1 MRVITMPHYLLCGPR
16 ESPLPCNK
24 EGFREENKYK
34 ILVQSNFGNF
44 KNLELDKDE
53 TFERRIKAISVVPA

>member
-1 MRVITMPHYLLCGPR
+1 MRVITMPHYLLCAPR

-24 EGFREENKYK
+24 EGFREEINIRFLSNP
-34 ILVQSNFGNF
+34 ILGIQ
-44 KNLELDKDE
+44 NLELDKDE